1 MKKYLVSILLFS
13 CSLFGMEKDSEKL
26 TVYAVPGCRGDRFR
40 QFTSYLRRTLDSDK
54 TDIIFVESFPL
65 LLKDL
70 GQFWSERK
78 LSSDVS
84 KEGIIY
90 GVCNGGATAL
100 NFFADHQGDDR
111 IKGVFLEGTF
121 ASANLAIKD
130 VSESFLVGLPKLP
143 LSSYWMPYIVKLWH
157 PFYRPI
163 GRQPIK
169 SASRI
174 LTERP
179 IVIMHAMRDCVLPD
193 EHAKALYYALKKNG
207 NKNVYFVHDDSSRHL
222 YLRPS
227 KDRVISAILQRHG
240 LLRGAD
246 LQRHGL
252 LRGAAKS
259 KEVDLTSFQPPFE
272 QFEDAFKHIRRVER
286 VHKFL
291 YPAVLY
297 GSFFVLRKL
306 FKNFVN

>member
-13 CSLFGMEKDSEKL
+13 CSLFGMEKDSKKL
-26 TVYAVPGCRGDRFR
+26 TVYAAPGCRGDRFR
-40 QFTSYLRRTLDSDK
+40 EFTSYLKKTLDSDK

-65 LLKDL
+65 FLKDL
-70 GQFWSERK
+70 GQFWSGRR
-78 LSSDVS
+78 LSSDIS

-100 NFFADHQGDDR
+100 NFFADHQDDAR
-111 IKGVFLEGTF
+111 IKGVFLEGAF

-143 LSSYWMPYIVKLWH
+143 LSAYWMPYIVKLWH

-169 SASRI
+169 SVSRI
-174 LTERP
+174 STECP
-179 IVIMHAMRDCVLPD
+179 IVIMHAMRDCILPD
-193 EHAKALYYALKKNG
+193 VHAKALYYALKKNG

-222 YLRPS
+222 YLRPY
-227 KDRVISAILQRHG
+227 KDRVMSTILQKHG
-240 LLRGAD
+240 LLTAS
-246 LQRHGL
+246 
-252 LRGAAKS
+252 AKS
-259 KEVDLTSFQPPFE
+259 EEVDLTSFQPPFE
-272 QFEDAFKHIRRVER
+272 QFEDAFKQVRRVEQ
-286 VHKFL
+286 VHTFL

-297 GSFFVLRKL
+297 GSFCVLRKL
-306 FKNFVN
+306 FRKFM